1 MLCTKSENPLPGFL
15 AAGLG
20 NRRLRFLTCF
30 SQRREHDRQPATFVV
45 VVVPVSMMAVIVNS
59 KHRAALYL
67 SHAELVKQRR
77 ENSPRKGTKGTNEKK
92 ESHGLLGL
100 TAFKQEIFFCAF
112 CATLWH

>member
-20 NRRLRFLTCF
+20 NRRLRLLACF
-30 SQRREHDRQPATFVV
+30 SQRREHDRQPATFV

-77 ENSPRKGTKGTNEKK
+77 ENSPRKGTKGTNAKK
-92 ESHGLLGL
+92 ESHGLQGL
-100 TAFKQEIFFCAF
+100 TAF
-112 CATLWH
+112 